1 MPDDVTRDLRALT
14 PVAPNRDAILFA
26 AGRGARRW
34 AGWKW
39 LTFALVV
46 LNSVTLGL
54 LVWPKAA
61 VNPSPAV
68 LDPPPAAVEPAA
80 PVQPEPYS
88 YIALQRG
95 WDTPSVESDTR
106 PMPAERPL
114 TPRSIHDLRIP

>member
-14 PVAPNRDAILFA
+14 PVAPDRDAILFA

-46 LNSVTLGL
+46 LNSVTLAV
-54 LVWPKAA
+54 LVWPK
-61 VNPSPAV
+61 PAV
-68 LDPPPAAVEPAA
+68 SPPPAALEPPPAAVEP
-80 PVQPEPYS
+80 VEPSRPDPHS

-106 PMPAERPL
+106 PMPAEPPL
-114 TPRSIHDLRIP
+114 TPRSIHDFQSP